1 MNAVDVREMVWVESV
16 DTAQAVIEFGNQHG
30 MTFKVLD
37 RRDLLQQTERDEKY
51 VYYPID
57 ELPQGFHIPNEAH
70 RRLEMVGSNFPI
82 QQIIIADDLTK
93 PATFGEVAKKVA
105 RVGMS
110 IMAIATV
117 LVFEAMLTD
126 PKLIIVVDGQWI
138 SIAEWL

>member
-1 MNAVDVREMVWVESV
+1 M
-16 DTAQAVIEFGNQHG
+16 EFGQQCG
-30 MTFKVLD
+30 MTFKVLE
-37 RRDLLQQTERDEKY
+37 RKGILTETERDERY

-105 RVGMS
+105 RVGLS
-110 IMAIATV
+110 VMAIATV

-126 PKLIIVVDGQWI
+126 PKLIVVVDGRWI